1 MELKTIRLNYEW
13 NIQQLYYVF
22 ISKNSVLKK
31 KRVHT
36 NEEKLSDTIGSF
48 VNQGRLKPKLQEISI
63 NKVWKDL
70 MGEMVDR
77 YTASLKVT
85 NNRLIILITSG
96 PLKHELA
103 YSKDKLIAK
112 INEKMGDDY
121 IKEIIIR

>member
-1 MELKTIRLNYEW
+1 M
-13 NIQQLYYVF
+13 
-22 ISKNSVLKK
+22 KK

-48 VNQGRLKPKLQEISI
+48 VNQSRLKPKLQEISI

-85 NNRLIILITSG
+85 NNKLIILITSG

-112 INEKMGDDY
+112 INERMGDAF